1 MGQAVK
7 GIITI
12 EGLEIPITNPDK
24 PLWPEAGITKAL
36 YLRKLAVL
44 APFLLKYSHNRLLT
58 VIRWPHGIHGDF
70 FTRKMPRSPVQTTS
84 RLSCMT
90 ALNIWCLVRYRNCY
104 GSAIRPR
111 WSFIPPCIRRAA
123 RYRVNG

>member
-58 VIRWPHGIHGDF
+58 VIRYRTAFTGIF
-70 FTRKMPRSPVQTTS
+70 LPEKCPAAPS
-84 RLSCMT
+84 RLHRDFP
-90 ALNIWCLVRYRNCY
+90 A
-104 GSAIRPR
+104 
-111 WSFIPPCIRRAA
+111 
-123 RYRVNG
+123 